1 MSFYSNQTVNEY
13 SKRFK
18 SPLLQLLLESIVGTD
33 YNATALIFTLGT
45 FAAGDGGY
53 PEGGSLSMANRMAKR
68 FESLGGTI
76 QYGKPVS
83 KVSVQNGI
91 ANGVII
97 NSEYIKADAVIVTQD
112 TLVAIDSL
120 FDPPISEPW
129 AERMR
134 KTTKPVLNTFISVGV
149 EADLTGVPE
158 RVGFMPEKPLVCGGV
173 EQPVIGICN
182 YAGYKGYAPD
192 GCTAVT
198 SIIMGDT
205 YDYWKKCKDN
215 GTYQEEKKKLAEAF
229 IEILA
234 KKYPKTAGKI
244 AVWDVATPLTYERYL
259 GSYKGSWMSIM
270 GKGKFPKSYP
280 SKPESIKNVYF
291 ASQRLSGPGG
301 TPVAV
306 DSGRTAV
313 QYLCKDTNTVFQGNS
328 TFL

>member
-1 MSFYSNQTVNEY
+1 MKNVIVVGAGLSGLTAGIYALQSGFNVTIYESHTIPGGASTSWSRKGYFFEGGLHWLTGSSPKTSLNRLWREVGALDNQVQIYNRDPFLTFDYNGQTAYLYRNIEKLRQHFIEISPDDEKEINSLCRDLKKFAKISMPITDIKNVKVKKKSSVPISMLFNLLPALPRMSFYSNQTVNEY

-33 YNATALIFTLGT
+33 YNATALMFTLGT
-45 FAAGDGGY
+45 LAAGDGGY

-68 FESLGGTI
+68 FEALGGTI

-97 NSEYIKADAVIVTQD
+97 NGEYIKADAVIVTQD

-158 RVGFMPEKPLVCGGV
+158 
-173 EQPVIGICN
+173 
-182 YAGYKGYAPD
+182 
-192 GCTAVT
+192 
-198 SIIMGDT
+198 
-205 YDYWKKCKDN
+205 
-215 GTYQEEKKKLAEAF
+215 
-229 IEILA
+229 
-234 KKYPKTAGKI
+234 
-244 AVWDVATPLTYERYL
+244 
-259 GSYKGSWMSIM
+259 
-270 GKGKFPKSYP
+270 
-280 SKPESIKNVYF
+280 
-291 ASQRLSGPGG
+291 
-301 TPVAV
+301 
-306 DSGRTAV
+306 
-313 QYLCKDTNTVFQGNS
+313 
-328 TFL
+328 